1 MITNWLHEEQSTSNA
16 VIAVSKIITRLI
28 SIPPFLSFYTTCLK
42 TIHFTPSNTSGHR
55 CSSSGQRQLYLGASV
70 L

>member
-28 SIPPFLSFYTTCLK
+28 SASFSLLL
-42 TIHFTPSNTSGHR
+42 HDLFEDNSFFG
-55 CSSSGQRQLYLGASV
+55 
-70 L
+70 